1 MSASRRV
8 GPLLPL
14 LAGLLLVVG
23 CALACTA
30 APDRAA
36 AGDTAPGGPATSA
49 TTSPRPS
56 ESPDQ
61 AGEPFPAFSATVVRV
76 GPRLR
81 ERMAFSY
88 HAGCPVRLRA
98 LRYLRVSYVDFR
110 GSARTGEM
118 VVHATQARAVV
129 RVFRRL
135 YDERWPIRRMRLVDD
150 YRGDDDLSMAAN
162 NTSAFNCRLVASG
175 ARWSEHSYGRAVDV
189 NPVQNPYVVGSSVA
203 PEEGREYAAVDR
215 SADAAPVRGV
225 IRSDDV
231 VVAAFAGIGWEWG
244 GDWVNSKDYQHFS
257 ASGR

>member
-1 MSASRRV
+1 
-8 GPLLPL
+8 
-14 LAGLLLVVG
+14 
-23 CALACTA
+23 
-30 APDRAA
+30 
-36 AGDTAPGGPATSA
+36 
-49 TTSPRPS
+49 
-56 ESPDQ
+56 
-61 AGEPFPAFSATVVRV
+61 
-76 GPRLR
+76 
-81 ERMAFSY
+81 MAFSY

-162 NTSAFNCRLVASG
+162 NTSAFNCRAVTG
-175 ARWSEHSYGRAVDV
+175 GTRWSEHSYGTAIDI